1 MAEREEVGDRSI
13 RIPGHLIET
22 ILKLS
27 RTSREMLHE
36 IRREPTAEE
45 LADRLA
51 MPLEKVRKVLLAK
64 RPIRLQAPI
73 FDEQTSRR
81 G

>member
-1 MAEREEVGDRSI
+1 MAERERVDHRPTG
-13 RIPGHLIET
+13 IPEHMIET

-27 RTSREMLHE
+27 RTSRQMLLE
-36 IRREPTAEE
+36 IGREPTPEE

-51 MPLEKVRKVLLAK
+51 IPLEKVRKVLLAK

-73 FDEQTSRR
+73 FDEPGSQR